1 MLTNRLS
8 FTLRV
13 DGEAKELTRDE
24 LMVHVASPRAD
35 LRQQSYQELGRV
47 LEREAQVLSQIY
59 SHRVRDW
66 HNENVNLRGYASPL
80 AVRNVAN
87 DVPDAAVTALLET
100 AERNTG
106 VFHRYFRLK
115 ASWLGSD
122 RLRRYDLYAP
132 ATAGERTVDYR
143 DAVDAVLATFGDFH
157 PRFAREARRVFADG
171 HIDSEIRAG
180 KKMGAF
186 CASAVPHLAPW
197 VLVNFAG
204 RLRDVAILAHEL
216 GHAVHG
222 MLASEHSV
230 LTFHPSL
237 PMAETASVFAEMLMT
252 DRLLRDESDP
262 DSRRELLGGALDDIY
277 ATVLRQAFFVRFE
290 ISAHRAI
297 LENAS
302 TEDLCDLYLE
312 NLSEQFG
319 DSVEIPREFRY
330 EWLGIPHIFSTPFY
344 CYAYSFGQL
353 LVLALY
359 RRYQKDPDA
368 FLPGYLRML
377 SYGGSARPE
386 QILAEA
392 DIDASDPAFW
402 QGGFDIVAEIVDQ
415 LESLPAA

>member
-1 MLTNRLS
+1 M
-8 FTLRV
+8 
-13 DGEAKELTRDE
+13 
-24 LMVHVASPRAD
+24 
-35 LRQQSYQELGRV
+35 
-47 LEREAQVLSQIY
+47 
-59 SHRVRDW
+59 
-66 HNENVNLRGYASPL
+66 
-80 AVRNVAN
+80 
-87 DVPDAAVTALLET
+87 
-100 AERNTG
+100 
-106 VFHRYFRLK
+106 
-115 ASWLGSD
+115 
-122 RLRRYDLYAP
+122 
-132 ATAGERTVDYR
+132 
-143 DAVDAVLATFGDFH
+143 DAVLATFGDFH
-157 PRFAREARRVFADG
+157 PRFAREARRVFDDG

-392 DIDASDPAFW
+392 DINASDPAFW